1 MHLKRKPCPK
11 SCTLIQVLVGHML
24 VYIYIYTQIYIYL
37 YIVILSEINKT
48 QRWHCLGIKGVC
60 LLLFTKVTYLAPHIR
75 KTQK

>member
-1 MHLKRKPCPK
+1 MSQILYADTGTCWAY
-11 SCTLIQVLVGHML
+11 VG
-24 VYIYIYTQIYIYL
+24 VYIYIHKYIYL

-48 QRWHCLGIKGVC
+48 QRWYCLGIKGVC